1 MGNCEIIV
9 GAAAYAL
16 QAQDNATLALASVAF
31 VGMVYEHPN
40 MTEDGQ
46 RAIRL
51 ATDAAVKL
59 QQKAEVVVGMAE
71 EFSRELGMAMLTP
84 RANLKSPLMQRLNKM
99 KALTQECADEMVDVL
114 DLLPDLNKMKEEL
127 VK

>member
-1 MGNCEIIV
+1 
-9 GAAAYAL
+9 
-16 QAQDNATLALASVAF
+16 
-31 VGMVYEHPN
+31 
-40 MTEDGQ
+40 MTEDGK

-59 QQKAEVVVGMAE
+59 QQKAETVVGMGE

-84 RANLKSPLMQRLNKM
+84 RANPKSPLMQRLNKM

-114 DLLPDLNKMKEEL
+114 DLLPDLNKMKEAE
-127 VK
+127 